1 MPNFE
6 VYVLVC
12 SGCGEKLTLRAGQP
26 SEVRSCP
33 HCGAV
38 MGIEWHPDDVR
49 HREAGENR
57 MAVPPM
63 AANGKSTVSA
73 NRHLG
78 VK

>member
-12 SGCGEKLTLRAGQP
+12 YGCGEKLTLRAGEP
-26 SEVRSCP
+26 SEVRFCP
-33 HCGAV
+33 TCETLLDIDWRPEDHS
-38 MGIEWHPDDVR
+38 HSKR
-49 HREAGENR
+49 GENR
-57 MAVPPM
+57 MAVPPV